1 MIKALFTE
9 FPFVDGA
16 SKSVMWSAL
25 LSAVARPAFDF
36 APLHGFDAPV
46 AGTGKSKLVD
56 CCVIL
61 VTGHECP
68 VISQA
73 DDETEFE
80 KRLGA
85 QLLEGDRL
93 ISVDNCDAPLGGQLL
108 CQTATQAFLKIRV
121 LGFSKTVTVTNGT
134 LMFATG
140 NNLMLYGD
148 MLRRGLIGHLDA
160 GVERPELRTFA
171 QEDPVRVLKRDRGSY
186 VTAALTVLHAYNVA
200 GRPNPQPP
208 LGGFEGWSALVRDAL
223 VWLGEADPVET
234 IEEARKGDPDRHRLE
249 AVVTH
254 WSGVLGNRSVTTRT
268 VIEEA
273 CGFTLDP
280 TPSNPNHIAYLHPE
294 FRNALL
300 DVANERGRVSAAR
313 LGKWIGANKLKVVG
327 NYRLAAATMSAGNA
341 RWRLEEQQADGR
353 WL

>member
-121 LGFSKTVTVTNGT
+121 LGFSKTVTVTN
-134 LMFATG
+134 
-140 NNLMLYGD
+140 
-148 MLRRGLIGHLDA
+148 
-160 GVERPELRTFA
+160 
-171 QEDPVRVLKRDRGSY
+171 
-186 VTAALTVLHAYNVA
+186 
-200 GRPNPQPP
+200 
-208 LGGFEGWSALVRDAL
+208 
-223 VWLGEADPVET
+223 
-234 IEEARKGDPDRHRLE
+234 
-249 AVVTH
+249 
-254 WSGVLGNRSVTTRT
+254 
-268 VIEEA
+268 
-273 CGFTLDP
+273 
-280 TPSNPNHIAYLHPE
+280 
-294 FRNALL
+294 
-300 DVANERGRVSAAR
+300 
-313 LGKWIGANKLKVVG
+313 
-327 NYRLAAATMSAGNA
+327 
-341 RWRLEEQQADGR
+341 
-353 WL
+353 